1 MELRDF
7 IVTPII
13 ILLVYVL
20 AYNIRP
26 WVTDE
31 FNRVYFF
38 PALTMKIIGALA
50 LGFIYQFY
58 YSGGDTYNFHTH
70 GSRHIWEAFVDSP
83 EKGFKLLFNDGTD
96 VRGVYKYASKIP
108 FYTDKQSY
116 AVIRLAAVFDL
127 LTFSS
132 YSATAVL
139 FSLLS
144 FIGMWMFFLTF
155 YDQYPHLHRGF
166 AVASFFIPS
175 VIFWGSGLMKDTV
188 TLACLGACTYLTY
201 RIFIQRRFF
210 IQHMLLLLL
219 TLYGLYLIKI
229 YILLTFL
236 PAAILWVAMM
246 NFVKIRVPAL
256 KILIAPF
263 VITAAIVLAYV
274 AMIKAGEENP
284 KYSIKKLAETA
295 TVTAYDI
302 RYWTGKEAGS
312 GYTLGELDGSFNSM
326 LRLTPQAINVSLF
339 RPYLWEVKNPLML
352 LSALESLAFFFG
364 VMYLLIRRNRFV
376 FTSLT
381 NPNILF
387 GIIFSLTFAFAVGV
401 STYNFG
407 TLMRYKIPMLPVFVV
422 ALIMI
427 NDYAKSRNTLVEF
440 ETTE

>member
-1 MELRDF
+1 
-7 IVTPII
+7 
-13 ILLVYVL
+13 
-20 AYNIRP
+20 
-26 WVTDE
+26 
-31 FNRVYFF
+31 
-38 PALTMKIIGALA
+38 
-50 LGFIYQFY
+50 
-58 YSGGDTYNFHTH
+58 
-70 GSRHIWEAFVDSP
+70 
-83 EKGFKLLFNDGTD
+83 
-96 VRGVYKYASKIP
+96 
-108 FYTDKQSY
+108 
-116 AVIRLAAVFDL
+116 
-127 LTFSS
+127 
-132 YSATAVL
+132 
-139 FSLLS
+139 
-144 FIGMWMFFLTF
+144 
-155 YDQYPHLHRGF
+155 
-166 AVASFFIPS
+166 
-175 VIFWGSGLMKDTV
+175 
-188 TLACLGACTYLTY
+188 CLGACTYLTY